1 MDNERLVE
9 WALGRKLY
17 EQLAEYK
24 GWTPNP
30 PPYVDKG
37 SQKIAAT
44 AISFLGYDD
53 ELAEELRKEIDPLSW
68 VNDEYSQG

>member
-17 EQLAEYK
+17 EQLSEYK
-24 GWTPNP
+24 GWTPHP

-44 AISFLGYDD
+44 AVRFLGYDD
-53 ELAEELRKEIDPLSW
+53 ELAEELRREIDPLGW